1 LLPEWHPPSSPA
13 CRPRRRSPPEKGKDD
28 APLAGAGRR
37 APRGAVADPRLA
49 VGTLEVPPLPRRGL
63 FGSRAAEPFGVW
75 GSVGSAGLGGLG
87 CPGSNGKVC
96 QARRKRAP
104 SGSPGAP
111 GLGRAP
117 GNGPDGSGVA
127 IRRPACTAPS
137 TLERRRRSSRGSEA
151 QGSIGRLCGGN
162 AGESQ
167 RTRRWI
173 KALRPVATPRA
184 AARLPPG
191 RPGLWHRARLT
202 VRRHRPR

>member
-1 LLPEWHPPSSPA
+1 MVVT
-13 CRPRRRSPPEKGKDD
+13 RKGK
-28 APLAGAGRR
+28 GRR
-37 APRGAVADPRLA
+37 APCGRGSPNPSGRGGRSSSRGRHAGSAPSTAQR
-49 VGTLEVPPLPRRGL
+49 PLRKSRSGALRG
-63 FGSRAAEPFGVW
+63 G
-75 GSVGSAGLGGLG
+75 GSVGSAGLGGFG
-87 CPGSNGKVC
+87 CSGSNGKAC

-104 SGSPGAP
+104 SGSPDAP

-117 GNGPDGSGVA
+117 GNGPGGSGVA
-127 IRRPACTAPS
+127 IRCPASIAPS

-151 QGSIGRLCGGN
+151 QGSIGRLISGN

-191 RPGLWHRARLT
+191 RPGLRHRACLT
-202 VRRHRPR
+202 VRRHGPR